1 MPGIQQLTPVEKNTI
16 FFAGI
21 FVLCVTIAFV
31 LATQDMLLVAGAI
44 VAIGLFVFGLLSPRI
59 ALYLLI
65 LSMLLSPEIGARD
78 LSGKGF
84 TIRFE
89 DLLLVI
95 MGFTWLAKSAIF
107 KNVGLAVKTRLN
119 IPILVYLL
127 VSVFAT
133 AWGTVD
139 GYVQS
144 PMTGFF
150 FLVKYFEYFV
160 IYFFVINNIESK
172 SHIRNLFAA
181 LFITYIIVLIVCLSQ
196 IPQGI
201 RVTAP
206 FEGDQG
212 EPNTLGG
219 YLIIMFSINTI
230 FFFNVKKNFHRVVL
244 VVTAILCVIAL
255 LHTLSRASWLGFGV
269 MYMFLILFAK
279 RRNILIF
286 TLVFAL
292 IIGPLVL
299 PKVIINR
306 FMYTFLENADM
317 SQQKSMHNSPKSRLR
332 LDSSTQARL
341 SSMGEVMKDL
351 PDRPLLGFGV
361 TGYQFLDAQIPRI
374 LIECGIIGAA
384 AFIYLLWAIG
394 YSLIDIWKRYGDDP
408 LYNTLSAGTFCAFIG
423 LLVHSIGTNT
433 FIIVRIMEP
442 FWCLMGLTLAIPIIE
457 HEKNSA
463 SSGLLSNKS
472 TSNDQ
477 R

>member
-1 MPGIQQLTPVEKNTI
+1 MPGIQQLSIGNKNTI

-21 FVLCVTIAFV
+21 FLFCIAVASV
-31 LATQDMLLVAGAI
+31 LATQNMLLVAGAI
-44 VAIGLFVFGLLSPRI
+44 VAIGLFVFGFLSPRM

-119 IPILVYLL
+119 IPILIYLL

-139 GYVQS
+139 GYVRS
-144 PMTGFF
+144 PLTGFF

-181 LFITYIIVLIVCLSQ
+181 LFITYIIVLVVCLSQ

-201 RVTAP
+201 RITAP

-219 YLIIMFSINTI
+219 YLIIMFSINAI
-230 FFFNVKKNFHRVVL
+230 LFFNVKKNFHRILL
-244 VVTAILCVIAL
+244 VITAFLCIFAL

-269 MYMFLILFAK
+269 MYIFLILFAK

-286 TLVFAL
+286 FLAFAL
-292 IIGPLVL
+292 IIGPFVL
-299 PKVIINR
+299 PRLIVNR
-306 FMYTFLENADM
+306 FLYTFFEDADM
-317 SQQKSMHNSPKSRLR
+317 AQRISALYTLETRLR

-341 SSMGEVMKDL
+341 SSMGDVMKDI
-351 PDRPLLGFGV
+351 PKRPLLGFGV
-361 TGYQFLDAQIPRI
+361 TGYEFLDAQIPRV
-374 LIECGIIGAA
+374 LIECGIIGVS
-384 AFIYLLWAIG
+384 AFIYLLWVIG
-394 YSLIDIWKRYGDDP
+394 YSLFDIWRRYGDDP
-408 LYNTLSAGTFCAFIG
+408 LYNTLSAGTLCAFFG
-423 LLVHSIGTNT
+423 LLAHSIGTNT

-457 HEKNSA
+457 HEKNIAA
-463 SSGLLSNKS
+463 SDLSG
-472 TSNDQ
+472 
-477 R
+477 